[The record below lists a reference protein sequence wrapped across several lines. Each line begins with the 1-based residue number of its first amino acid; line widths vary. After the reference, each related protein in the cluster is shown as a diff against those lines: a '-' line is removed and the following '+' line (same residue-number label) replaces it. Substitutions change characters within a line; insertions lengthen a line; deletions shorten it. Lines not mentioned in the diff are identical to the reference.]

1 MQPKQ
6 ATVRN
11 QLFSAALV
19 AAAITAAP
27 DSQACERQSGAVRGA
42 LLELYTSEGCDSCPP
57 ADRWVAT
64 LRKRGFA
71 SNQVIPLALH
81 VDYWNDLGWVDPFAQ
96 AVFSARQREFARR
109 LNARTV
115 YTPALLL
122 NGREYTHWQSADLK
136 TELERINRQPPRADI
151 RLRLDADARTLRA
164 SGEVKPRP
172 DVVGAALYLALY
184 ENNLKSDV
192 RAGENR
198 GHTLEHQFVVR
209 HLLGPLT
216 LGTVSTRFDE
226 RFTLAATW
234 KRADLGVAA
243 FVQESRGTDVLQ
255 ALALDLCQTATKK
268 NP

>member
-64 LRKRGFA
+64 LRERGFA

-109 LNARTV
+109 LN
-115 YTPALLL
+115 
-122 NGREYTHWQSADLK
+122 
-136 TELERINRQPPRADI
+136 
-151 RLRLDADARTLRA
+151 ARTLRA